1 MPDPNNMA
9 KTPYNQDE
17 RQSIFSFNSRWAD
30 WEFFSLLSLVAVY
43 MIFTVVYYWGKGFV
57 ETSELV
63 VASVSRFIPVA
74 IFLVFFIYEVGVSGV
89 SILIDWWNKRQDEK
103 SLLADVDIAQLRVEN
118 RMQEV
123 KLQAWEQWNER
134 RLKAERDGEPFNEPP
149 PDL

>member
-1 MPDPNNMA
+1 MA
-9 KTPYNQDE
+9 KTPYNQEE

-30 WEFFSLLSLVAVY
+30 WEFFSLLGLVAAY

-103 SLLADVDIAQLRVEN
+103 SLLADVDIAQLRAEN

-123 KLQAWEQWNER
+123 KLQAWKQWNER
-134 RLKAERDGEPFNEPP
+134 RLKAERDGEPFYEPP

>member
-1 MPDPNNMA
+1 MA
-9 KTPYNQDE
+9 KTSDNQDE

-30 WEFFSLLSLVAVY
+30 WEFFSLLGLVAAY
-43 MIFTVVYYWGKGFV
+43 MIFTVVYYWGRGFV

-103 SLLADVDIAQLRVEN
+103 SLLADVDIAQLRAEN
-118 RMQEV
+118 RIQEV
-123 KLQAWEQWNER
+123 KLQAWKQWNER
-134 RLKAERDGEPFNEPP
+134 RLKAERDGESFNEPP
-149 PDL
+149 PDR

>member
-1 MPDPNNMA
+1 MA

-30 WEFFSLLSLVAVY
+30 WEFFSLLVLVAAY

-118 RMQEV
+118 RRQEV
-123 KLQAWEQWNER
+123 KLQAWKQWNER

>member
-1 MPDPNNMA
+1 MA
-9 KTPYNQDE
+9 KTPDNQDE

-30 WEFFSLLSLVAVY
+30 WEFFSLLGLVAAY
-43 MIFTVVYYWGKGFV
+43 MIFTVVYYWGRGFV

-103 SLLADVDIAQLRVEN
+103 SLLAAVDIAQLRAEN
-118 RMQEV
+118 RIQEV
-123 KLQAWEQWNER
+123 KLQAWKQWNER
-134 RLKAERDGEPFNEPP
+134 RLKAERDGKSFNEPP